1 MTRPVLYAIA
11 CGSPVAGH
19 VGGLVRL
26 AHHAGW
32 DVAVVATPDGQKFMD
47 TSALARQTGY
57 PVRSQFKNPDEPDV
71 LPAADAIV
79 VAPATVNTVNKWAC
93 GIADTLAL
101 GLLIE
106 GHGLG
111 LPMVAMPYTNTAMAA
126 HPAFRESLGRLRSW
140 GVRVLFGDHVM
151 AMPPPGAGSEYAV
164 RFPWRLALAVLGP
177 PRAAVGPAATAGNGP
192 AATAGNGRPATA
204 GNGDRRPV
212 SAPGN
217 PAARNRRRPVTE
229 PRWLAP
235 PVAPR
240 PAPAIV
246 RR

>member
-1 MTRPVLYAIA
+1 VTRPVDHAVAWPVSAEPPPVLYVIA

-19 VGGLVRL
+19 VGELVRL
-26 AHHAGW
+26 AHRAGW
-32 DVAVVATPDGQKFMD
+32 DVAVITTPDGRKFVD
-47 TSALARQTGY
+47 VEALAQQTGY
-57 PVRSQFKNPDEPDV
+57 PVRSRFKNPHDPDV

-111 LPMVAMPYTNTAMAA
+111 LPIVAMPYTNTAMAA
-126 HPAFRESLGRLRSW
+126 HPAFRESLVRLRSW

-151 AMPPPGAGSEYAV
+151 AMPPPGAGSEYAIY
-164 RFPWRLALAVLGP
+164 FPWQLPLAALGP
-177 PRAAVGPAATAGNGP
+177 PRSAAAWNGSGPGGQTVDL
-192 AATAGNGRPATA
+192 T
-204 GNGDRRPV
+204 V
-212 SAPGN
+212 
-217 PAARNRRRPVTE
+217 RNRRRHAAE
-229 PRWLAP
+229 PRWPAP

>member
-1 MTRPVLYAIA
+1 MTGPADRALAWPVSADRRPVLYVIV
-11 CGSPVAGH
+11 CCSPVAAH
-19 VGGLVRL
+19 VGRLVRL
-26 AHHAGW
+26 AHRTGW
-32 DVAVVATPDGQKFMD
+32 DVAVIATPDGRKFVD
-47 TSALARQTGY
+47 VEGLARMTGR
-57 PVRSQFKNPDEPDV
+57 PVRSRFKNPQDPDV

-111 LPMVAMPYTNTAMAA
+111 LPIVAMPFTNTAMAA
-126 HPAFRESLGRLRSW
+126 HPAFRESLVRLRSW

-151 AMPPPGAGSEYAV
+151 AMPPPGGGNEHAV
-164 RFPWRLALAVLGP
+164 HFPWHLSLAALGP
-177 PRAAVGPAATAGNGP
+177 PARAVPGG
-192 AATAGNGRPATA
+192 
-204 GNGDRRPV
+204 
-212 SAPGN
+212 SADGKTVDLTL
-217 PAARNRRRPVTE
+217 RERRRQGGDLPW
-229 PRWLAP
+229 PAP